1 MTIVGEM
8 YEFRLTSLDVHVFS
22 KVDGDDVRGDHINRS
37 QNCSENLEDF
47 SLCSVHFA
55 SNKNINITSE
65 YVVSPKGIQ

>member
-1 MTIVGEM
+1 M
-8 YEFRLTSLDVHVFS
+8 YEFRLTSLDVHVVS
-22 KVDGDDVRGDHINRS
+22 KVDGIDLRGDHINRS
-37 QNCSENLEDF
+37 QNCSENLNDF